1 MKLVKRIV
9 FTAIAIAAFCAISY
23 AQDQKKAIEP
33 SGTYMFAQR
42 DTCDLFMD
50 MYNPAPGSATSID
63 GVPKPA
69 IIFVFGGGFI
79 GGERNNASYLPWFKM
94 LSDNGYRV
102 FSIDYRLGLKGAKN
116 VGITNSKVLQ
126 KAIHMAMEDLYSA
139 VNFIL
144 ENAAELGVQKNN
156 IVISGSSAGAITAL
170 QADWELC
177 HRTSYAQVLP
187 ADFRF
192 AGVMSFSGAIFS
204 DEGLPRYKTEPA
216 PTLMLHGTDDKLVPY
231 NRIKFLNLAFAGTNT
246 IAKEFLNQGYSV
258 NVLRFK
264 GHGHEI
270 ANNMITS
277 FLDEI
282 QFLESNVMK
291 KTKRVVDA
299 MIDDP
304 SIPVPSWAKATAAD
318 LYNN

>member
-1 MKLVKRIV
+1 MKFARIV
-9 FTAIAIAAFCAISY
+9 SAIAIALVAFCSVSY
-23 AQDQKKAIEP
+23 AQDQEKAIEP
-33 SGTYMFAQR
+33 SGTIMYAQR
-42 DTCDLFMD
+42 DTCNLFMD
-50 MYNPAPGSATSID
+50 VYNPAPGSVTSIE
-63 GVPKPA
+63 GVSKPT

-79 GGERNNASYLPWFKM
+79 GGERNNKAYLPWFKM

-116 VGITNSKVLQ
+116 VGVTNSKVLAD
-126 KAIHMAMEDLYSA
+126 AIHMAMEDLYSA

-144 ENAAELGVQKNN
+144 DNADELGVQRDN

-177 HRTSYAQVLP
+177 NRTSYAQVLP

-204 DEGLPRYKTEPA
+204 DEGLPKYKTEPA
-216 PTLMLHGTDDKLVPY
+216 PTLLLHGTDDKLVPY

-246 IAKEFLNQGYSV
+246 LAKEFLAQGYSV

-270 ANNMITS
+270 ANNMIIS
-277 FLDEI
+277 FPDEI
-282 QFLESNVMK
+282 QFLETNVMK
-291 KTKRVVDA
+291 KQKRIVDS

-318 LYNN
+318 LYK